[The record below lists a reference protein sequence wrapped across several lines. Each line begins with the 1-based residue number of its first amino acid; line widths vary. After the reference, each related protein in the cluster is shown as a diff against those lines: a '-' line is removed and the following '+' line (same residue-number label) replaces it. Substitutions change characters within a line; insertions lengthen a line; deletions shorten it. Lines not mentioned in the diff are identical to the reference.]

1 MSVFVIGEAGVNHNG
16 SLENAIKLI
25 DVAKKAGCNAVKFQ
39 TFDCERVAS
48 ESASLA
54 KYQVSNLSSEINQ
67 REMLRPLQLTYV
79 EFECLKKYC
88 DDIKIEFM
96 STPSDP
102 VDLDFLISIGIKR
115 IKIAS
120 ADIDNKPLLYKA
132 SQTGLQ
138 IILSTGMATFFEVQ
152 RSINYIK
159 SFTTSGEIVIMQ
171 CTSEYPCP
179 DEYLNLNVVDTYRKT
194 FDLPTGFSDH
204 SEGKLASL
212 CAVAKGVN
220 YIEKHFT
227 LSNELSGPDHKASL
241 EPQEL
246 EKFIQMIRKAE
257 IFMGKEDKEVT
268 RCEKDNRL
276 RMRKS
281 LTIDQFGNHLMQRP
295 ANKGIDPW
303 DWEPS

>member
-25 DVAKKAGCNAVKFQ
+25 DVAKKAGCNAIKFQ
-39 TFDCERVAS
+39 TFDCERVARK
-48 ESASLA
+48 SASLA
-54 KYQVSNLSSEINQ
+54 EYQVTNLSSEISQ
-67 REMLRPLQLTYV
+67 REMLRSLQLTYV

-88 DDIKIEFM
+88 DDVKIEFM

-102 VDLDFLISIGIKR
+102 VDLDFLISIGMKR
-115 IKIAS
+115 IKIGS
-120 ADIDNKPLLYKA
+120 SDIDNKPLLYKA

-152 RSINYIK
+152 RSINFIK
-159 SFTTSGEIVIMQ
+159 SFTSSGEIVIMQ

-179 DEYLNLNVVDTYRKT
+179 DEYLNLNVIDAYRKK
-194 FDLPTGFSDH
+194 FNLPTGFSDH

-212 CAVAKGVN
+212 CAVAKGIN
-220 YIEKHFT
+220 YVEKHFT
-227 LSNELSGPDHKASL
+227 LSNKLSGPDHKASL

-246 EKFIQMIRKAE
+246 EEFIQMIRKAE
-257 IFMGKEDKEVT
+257 IFMGNEDKEVT
-268 RCEKDNRL
+268 RCEKENRL

-281 LTIDQFGNHLMQRP
+281 LIIDQCGNYLIQRP

-303 DWEPS
+303 DWEP

>member
-25 DVAKKAGCNAVKFQ
+25 DVAKKGGCNAVKFQ
-39 TFDCERVAS
+39 TFDCERLARK
-48 ESASLA
+48 SAPLA
-54 KYQVSNLSSEINQ
+54 EYQVSNLSSEISQ
-67 REMLRPLQLTYV
+67 REMLRSLQLTYV

-88 DDIKIEFM
+88 DDVKIEFM

-102 VDLDFLISIGIKR
+102 VDLDFLISIGMKR
-115 IKIAS
+115 IKIS
-120 ADIDNKPLLYKA
+120 SSDIDNKPLLYKA

-138 IILSTGMATFFEVQ
+138 IILSTGMATFYEVQ

-159 SFTTSGEIVIMQ
+159 SFTSSGEIVIMQ

-179 DEYLNLNVVDTYRKT
+179 DEYLNLNVIDTYRKT

-212 CAVAKGVN
+212 CAVAKGIK

-227 LSNELSGPDHKASL
+227 LSNKLSGPDHKASL

-246 EKFIQMIRKAE
+246 EKFVQMIRKAE
-257 IFMGKEDKEVT
+257 IFMGNEDKEVT

-281 LTIDQFGNHLMQRP
+281 LIIDQFGNHLLQRP

-303 DWEPS
+303 DWEP

>member
-39 TFDCERVAS
+39 TFDYERIAS

-67 REMLRPLQLTYV
+67 REMLRPLQLTYD

-88 DDIKIEFM
+88 DDVKIEFM

-115 IKIAS
+115 IKIS
-120 ADIDNKPLLYKA
+120 SSDIDNKPLLYKA

-159 SFTTSGEIVIMQ
+159 SFTSSGEIVIMQ

-179 DEYLNLNVVDTYRKT
+179 DEYLNLNVLDTYMKT

-227 LSNELSGPDHKASL
+227 LSNKLSGPDHKASL

-246 EKFIQMIRKAE
+246 EEFIQMIRKAE
-257 IFMGKEDKEVT
+257 IFMGNKDKEVT